1 MFNTTMWHFHMP
13 TMSQGHHMVGQVR
26 LFPHLLC
33 SSATLWRNSSPL
45 CASAIFQHC
54 HRVWASS
61 FTGLFQHLPMTS
73 QGGLFVCLLSA
84 KSSAT
89 VWQHSHAYS
98 QLVLSPSAPLGV
110 GVGAFC
116 FTCSKACG
124 VVALPQSAW
133 AHLFTPMTQHDT
145 LLPGGCL
152 GTFVHMSDTTWK
164 YRHTCFFNC
173 LSQECY
179 VAM

>member
-1 MFNTTMWHFHMP
+1 MWHFHMP

-54 HRVWASS
+54 HGVWASS
-61 FTGLFQHLPMTS
+61 FTRLFQHLPMTS

-98 QLVLSPSAPLGV
+98 QLVLSPSAPMGV

-164 YRHTCFFNC
+164 YRHTCFCNC
-173 LSQECY
+173 LSQEWY
-179 VAM
+179 VAK